1 MYSMHFSVYVF
12 FFEGGEGGGGTFSH
26 LISLPVSIYGPISK
40 INYSE
45 IWQNDP
51 IQEIK

>member
-1 MYSMHFSVYVF
+1 MSF
-12 FFEGGEGGGGTFSH
+12 FLREGSGGGETFSH